1 MREAV
6 GIPAG
11 LLSYALATIIL
22 LILFDF
28 VLPNP
33 RQWSYL
39 ITIATTL
46 IAFQVTCAAVMNF
59 STETG
64 VKIVALMIAIFWVVS
79 LGVDVFYY
87 AEKVIDVLSAGQGG
101 ATGSLANLKEL
112 AEAVWNT
119 KICAV
124 ITVILTVRTLA
135 K

>member
-11 LLSYALATIIL
+11 LLSYFMSMIVLL
-22 LILFDF
+22 LIFGF
-28 VLPNP
+28 FLPNP
-33 RQWSYL
+33 REWSYL
-39 ITIATTL
+39 ITIATTF
-46 IAFQVTCAAVMNF
+46 IAFKISCAAAISF

-64 VKIVALMIAIFWVVS
+64 VKVVAFMLAAFWLVS
-79 LGVDVFYY
+79 LGVDVFNL
-87 AEKVIDVLSAGQGG
+87 AAQVIDVLSASKDS
-101 ATGSLANLKEL
+101 AKSMANFKDM

-124 ITVILTVRTLA
+124 VTAILAVGKLA

>member
-11 LLSYALATIIL
+11 LLSYALATIVL

-79 LGVDVFYY
+79 LGVDVFHY
-87 AEKVIDVLSAGQGG
+87 AEEVIDVLSAGQG

-124 ITVILTVRTLA
+124 ITVILAVRTLA